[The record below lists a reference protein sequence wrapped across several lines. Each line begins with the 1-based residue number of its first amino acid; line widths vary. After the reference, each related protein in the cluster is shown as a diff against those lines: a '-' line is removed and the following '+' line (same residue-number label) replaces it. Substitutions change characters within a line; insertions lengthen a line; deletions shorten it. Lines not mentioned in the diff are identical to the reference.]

1 VCGTESSAWRT
12 VPGVPFGTSI
22 EVRALTRSPT
32 WNRAALI
39 VAHLSTV
46 KTVTSSILHIA
57 GKESRDARRRGID
70 TEAALA
76 IMQRIRTDQ
85 EHTMPRTPYEVKFA
99 GLLRG
104 IAEAKAQGADVIMIH
119 RPEVLGDTYA
129 ELIESLN
136 RIAAAELRLMI
147 LPPNQRGEATTLTL

>member
-1 VCGTESSAWRT
+1 
-12 VPGVPFGTSI
+12 
-22 EVRALTRSPT
+22 
-32 WNRAALI
+32 
-39 VAHLSTV
+39 
-46 KTVTSSILHIA
+46 
-57 GKESRDARRRGID
+57 
-70 TEAALA
+70 LA